1 MEIAEAVMLS
11 VQCECYVDC
20 AVLCYVDCAALDT
33 YLHFKTTLLLML
45 TLTLTLTLFA
55 MYPVI

>member
-20 AVLCYVDCAALDT
+20 AVLCYVDCAVLCCAMWTVLHLILT
-33 YLHFKTTLLLML
+33 YTV
-45 TLTLTLTLFA
+45 
-55 MYPVI
+55 P